1 MTNHK
6 NIIIAN
12 AYDFDQYLMSKI
24 PVDQLFVDTGYQRV
38 VTHTVNSLVL
48 HWNSEKCD
56 PLLVNYRE
64 DEERFYVIDG
74 SHRLTAAK
82 RLSLPWL
89 PCRILVG
96 KTPKEEAKI
105 FADQNRDV
113 SMLKPFDRFHSEL
126 FAKDPMA
133 VKTQALFDKYDVKV
147 LRQPRAV
154 VGAIRCLEYCWRLVR
169 DSRADELEFVLRVIK
184 EAGWHYRDKSYNKA
198 TVMSLQAIYTA
209 FKDRKEIEDVVVDIL
224 KDTTYD
230 KWCAEAKKNRS
241 ALTRYNAMKAFME
254 DQIREAY
261 ATREKSNVFPTETL
275 ALMRA
280 AQ

>member
-1 MTNHK
+1 MKNHK

-12 AYDFDQYLMSKI
+12 AYNFDQYLMSKI
-24 PVDQLFVDTGYQRV
+24 PVDQLYVDTGYQRV

-48 HWNSEKCD
+48 HWNPEKCD

-74 SHRLTAAK
+74 GHRLTAAK
-82 RLSLPWL
+82 RMNLPWL

-96 KTPKEEAKI
+96 KTPKQEAKI

-126 FAKDPMA
+126 FANDPMA
-133 VKTQALFDKYDVKV
+133 VKTQEIFDKYDVKV

-154 VGAIRCLEYCWRLVR
+154 VGAIRCLEYCWKLVR
-169 DSRADELEFVLRVIK
+169 DSRADELEFVLKVIK
-184 EAGWHYRDKSYNKA
+184 AAGWHYRDKSYNKA
-198 TVMSLQAIYTA
+198 AIMSLQAVYIA
-209 FKDRKEIEDVVVDIL
+209 FKDRKGIEDVVSKIL
-224 KDTTYD
+224 ANTTYD
-230 KWCAEAKKNRS
+230 AWCAEAKKTRPS
-241 ALTRYNAMKAFME
+241 LTRYNAMKAYME
-254 DQIREAY
+254 DQIQAVY
-261 ATREKSNVFPTETL
+261 AKSNVFPSETL